1 MSVPA
6 AGGDLSQ
13 VIGMADGLN
22 KAIPTHA
29 ELADSLGWLR
39 AAGLVETGADDYRRT
54 PKGRDLVS
62 RLEAESNTAF
72 GLWDKLDEEFG
83 RMPAPAYEPD
93 SLTAEDVNAAYEKYH
108 REFWARY
115 QELSEKD
122 P

>member
-6 AGGDLSQ
+6 AGGDLAQ

-29 ELADSLGWLR
+29 ELADSLSWLR
-39 AAGLVETGADDYRRT
+39 ATGLVETAAHDYRRT

-72 GLWDKLDEEFG
+72 GLWDKLVEEFQE
-83 RMPAPAYEPD
+83 MPAPVYEPD
-93 SLTAEDVNAAYEKYH
+93 GLTAEDVDAAFEKYH

-115 QELSEKD
+115 RELSEKD